1 MVYLLRWVIWLI
13 VILIISIVI
22 HKLLKKRLEG
32 KWIQGF
38 VGVITFIVIVLA
50 PITIA
55 KIVQIYYCYKYQP
68 FYEIVEPLGDDFE
81 GFYSINDFYKFHKEY
96 PNVKYIDSSTRLY
109 YKYSSGYEEKFEQL
123 PNIYNNEI
131 EQAKK
136 EFIENKKETKIY
148 YRTYLDKQGA
158 AYCYFPKNDTNI
170 EKSIDIYQK
179 NIKEKKRLLEVL
191 DKSKN
196 RNFFKLEDRDSW
208 NKLSSKTIENMQ
220 DDIEFLESGKCL
232 ARKIIDEREVSR
244 YMLGGKNIE
253 RKTVFKIP
261 GVVIALYSKG
271 HALTDRLTEKPLALG
286 YGVRV
291 SWDLYNMFDFDANWN
306 FHCVGSGLIKKM
318 IKEKGIKDDK

>member
-38 VGVITFIVIVLA
+38 VGIITFIVIVLA

-55 KIVQIYYCYKYQP
+55 KIIHTYYVFKYSP

-109 YKYSSGYEEKFEQL
+109 YKYSSGHEEKFGQL

-179 NIKEKKRLLEVL
+179 DIKEKKRLLEVL

-196 RNFFKLEDRDSW
+196 RNFFKSEDIDSW

-220 DDIEFLESGKCL
+220 DDIEFLKSGNCI
-232 ARKIIDEREVSR
+232 ARKIIDKKEVSK
-244 YMLGGKNIE
+244 YMFSRKVIKKKIFEIPYLVKVDYFLSEGVIDKSGKIYSWE
-253 RKTVFKIP
+253 
-261 GVVIALYSKG
+261 AYLY
-271 HALTDRLTEKPLALG
+271 T
-286 YGVRV
+286 
-291 SWDLYNMFDFDANWN
+291 SWDLYGLFNWEGRTS
-306 FHCVGSGLIKKM
+306 FKSGSSSLKKLLN
-318 IKEKGIKDDK
+318 KEIGE

>member
-38 VGVITFIVIVLA
+38 VGVITFIVIVLL

-55 KIVQIYYCYKYQP
+55 KIIHTYYVFKYSP

-109 YKYSSGYEEKFEQL
+109 YKYSSGHEEKFEQL

-179 NIKEKKRLLEVL
+179 DIKEKKRLLEVL

-196 RNFFKLEDRDSW
+196 RNFFKSEDIDSW

-220 DDIEFLESGKCL
+220 DDIEFLKSGNCI
-232 ARKIIDEREVSR
+232 ARKIIDEKEVSK
-244 YMLGGKNIE
+244 YMFSRKVIKKKIFEIPYLVKVDYFLSEGVIDKSGKIYSWE
-253 RKTVFKIP
+253 SY
-261 GVVIALYSKG
+261 LY
-271 HALTDRLTEKPLALG
+271 T
-286 YGVRV
+286 
-291 SWDLYNMFDFDANWN
+291 SWDLYGLFNWEGRTS
-306 FHCVGSGLIKKM
+306 FKSGSSSLKKLLN
-318 IKEKGIKDDK
+318 KEIGE